1 MKVIE
6 RLRLLWQQK
15 KYKELVN
22 TYQLGQSFL
31 TEQQKGQIQK
41 AINTIPVEVY
51 AADVL
56 GWIVTPNETKRPESS
71 GLPPEQRRR
80 ENITL
85 FPNANS
91 QTNPVY
97 KEKKDRRRI

>member
-1 MKVIE
+1 MKVIK

-15 KYKELVN
+15 QYKELVN

-31 TEQQKGQIQK
+31 TEQEKRQIQQ

-56 GWIVTPNETKRPESS
+56 GWIVTPNESKRQDSV
-71 GLPPEQRRR
+71 GLPPEERRR

-85 FPNANS
+85 FPDANRK
-91 QTNPVY
+91 TNLLFE
-97 KEKKDRRRI
+97 EKKDRRRI